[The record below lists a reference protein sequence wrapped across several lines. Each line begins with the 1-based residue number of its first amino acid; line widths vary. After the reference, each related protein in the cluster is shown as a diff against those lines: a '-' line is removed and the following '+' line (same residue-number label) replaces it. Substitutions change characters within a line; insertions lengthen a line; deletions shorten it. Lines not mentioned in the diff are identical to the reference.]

1 MRKICLSTAAAV
13 LMCANSGFANPKV
26 GDRLPDVSAFDEQGE
41 AFPLRETLDGSPAV
55 IVFGCLP

>member
-1 MRKICLSTAAAV
+1 MRNVVLSVAV
-13 LMCANSGFANPKV
+13 AIFLGADFAIAVPKV